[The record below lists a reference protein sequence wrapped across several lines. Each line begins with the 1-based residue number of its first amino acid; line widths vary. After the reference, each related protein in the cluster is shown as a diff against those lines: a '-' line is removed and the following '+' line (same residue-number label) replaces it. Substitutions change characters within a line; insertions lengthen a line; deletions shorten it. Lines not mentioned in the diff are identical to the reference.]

1 MRSSSVAFEAEKK
14 SNPILTIACVAAAYA
29 LTGLVGVQ
37 FASSFV
43 AHLKSPL
50 IGVKSIFIDNS
61 EIIWI
66 LPMSL

>member
-1 MRSSSVAFEAEKK
+1 MRSSSVAFEAGEK
-14 SNPILTIACVAAAYA
+14 SNPIVTIACVAVGYA
-29 LTGLVGVQ
+29 LTGLVGVL

-50 IGVKSIFIDNS
+50 IGVKSIFVDNS